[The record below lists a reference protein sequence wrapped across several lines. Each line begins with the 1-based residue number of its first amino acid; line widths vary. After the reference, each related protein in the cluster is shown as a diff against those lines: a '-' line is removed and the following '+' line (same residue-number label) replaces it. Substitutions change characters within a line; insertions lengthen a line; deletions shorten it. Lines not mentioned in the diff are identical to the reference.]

1 MSEQGGTDVPD
12 QPELHVNHKIKGVKI
27 QLSTQIVPSLHY
39 IIYEKEEMIVVVNAI
54 YAIA

>member
-39 IIYEKEEMIVVVNAI
+39 IIYEKEEMIVAVNAI